1 MLRAVRRAAT
11 LFLTGFLWHFRSV
24 LYPAGISILWAMD
37 DPLSTQ
43 YFIVSGD
50 TYCKQLSNAWSGA
63 WSGRVTSEGA
73 TWAALLCKA
82 EGCNCFKNLRSGIR
96 TNSTDTVADLF
107 TSSSSLLNDC
117 RSNQIEPIAQRS
129 TLLNYLSHSSAMAKS
144 NESAILT
151 TLLWRP
157 GKIPIFEHLILRFNT
172 FLYCFNFCIFQ
183 LVVYKA

>member
-1 MLRAVRRAAT
+1 M
-11 LFLTGFLWHFRSV
+11 
-24 LYPAGISILWAMD
+24 ILWARNT
-37 DPLSTQ
+37 LSSVEIP
-43 YFIVSGD
+43 IVAAE
-50 TYCKQLSNAWSGA
+50 Q
-63 WSGRVTSEGA
+63 RVIRRVIRPRDQWTLLRY
-73 TWAALLCKA
+73 TALLCKA
-82 EGCNCFKNLRSGIR
+82 EGCNCFKNLESGIR

-117 RSNQIEPIAQRS
+117 RSNQIEQIAQRS
-129 TLLNYLSHSSAMAKS
+129 TLLNYLSHSSAMAKL